1 MRVLCC
7 SVTDRG
13 AMLARRLPYEHRHGS
28 LMATVRDAWNQVDAL
43 VLVCATGVAV
53 RATAPLLAD
62 KATDPAVVCLD
73 DTARWAVA
81 LTGGHAGG
89 ANRLA
94 REVAVLTGAEAV
106 VTTASDRAGIPALD
120 GLEGF
125 KSEGAVAA
133 FMRRWLDGDRPGLRV
148 DPELSDWPLPP
159 ALAELADTTGSG
171 AGRPPGASGNHVHVT
186 ERDLAPGSDQVFL
199 RPPSL
204 VLGVGSSRGA
214 SGPGLRRLVRET
226 LRDAGLHATAVGRVV
241 THERKAAEPAI
252 IELADGLGVPL
263 EVFSAADL
271 SAVCTPN
278 PSAVVEAAVGT
289 PSVAEAA
296 AILGAQPGGE
306 LVVEKQKSADSTVAV
321 ARRRRPAGD
330 LSVVGLGPGDP
341 ALRTAAAAA
350 AVRHAEVVIGYGL
363 YVDLADDLLTASQE
377 VLRYPIGQEA
387 ERCAEALRRAAA
399 GHRVALVCS
408 GDPGVY
414 AMAGL
419 VLDMAARFGA
429 PPVRI
434 VPGVTAALS
443 AAAVLGAPLAHDHA
457 AISLSDLLTP
467 WPVIRRR
474 LEAAAAGDFVV
485 SLYNPRS
492 RRRTTQ
498 LDEAVAILLGQRG
511 PDTPVAVVTDAGRP
525 TEKVVRTTL
534 DSLDP
539 SLVDMVSI
547 VIVGSSTTR
556 WIGTRMVTPRG
567 YDL

>member
-13 AMLARRLPYEHRHGS
+13 AALARRLPYEHRHGS
-28 LMATVRDAWNQVDAL
+28 LMAAVRDAWSSVDAL
-43 VLVCATGVAV
+43 VLICATGVAV

-73 DTARWAVA
+73 DAARWAVA

-89 ANRLA
+89 GNRLA
-94 REVAVLTGAEAV
+94 REVAALTGAEAV

-120 GLEGF
+120 ALEGF
-125 KSEGAVAA
+125 KAEGAAA
-133 FMRRWLDGDRPGLRV
+133 AVQRRWLDGQPPRLSV
-148 DPELSDWPLPP
+148 DAELHAWPLPA
-159 ALAELADTTGSG
+159 ALAGLADSRPDGATADSAGSDV
-171 AGRPPGASGNHVHVT
+171 RLT
-186 ERDLAPGSDQVFL
+186 DRDRAPAPGEVFL

-204 VLGVGSSRGA
+204 VIGVGASRGA
-214 SGPGLRRLVRET
+214 SGTGLQQLVGET
-226 LRDAGLHATAVGRVV
+226 LRGAGLHPAAVGRVV
-241 THERKAAEPAI
+241 THERKASEPAI

-263 EVFSAADL
+263 EVFSATQL
-271 SAVCTPN
+271 SAVSTPH
-278 PSAVVEAAVGT
+278 PSAIVEAAVGT

-306 LVVEKQKSADSTVAV
+306 LVVGKQKSADSTVAV
-321 ARRRRPAGD
+321 ARRPRPVGG

-341 ALRTAAAAA
+341 AGRTAAAAA

-363 YVDLADDLLTASQE
+363 YVDLASDLLSASHE
-377 VLRYPIGQEA
+377 VLRYPIGEET
-387 ERCAEALRRAAA
+387 ERCAEALRRAAF
-399 GHRVALVCS
+399 GQRVALVCS

-419 VLDMAARFGA
+419 VLEMASGFGA

-443 AAAVLGAPLAHDHA
+443 AAALLGAPLAHDHA

-467 WPVIRRR
+467 WPIIRGR

-492 RRRTTQ
+492 QRRTTQ
-498 LDEAVAILLGQRG
+498 LDEAVAILSDRRR

-556 WIGTRMVTPRG
+556 WIGTRMVTRRG
-567 YDL
+567 YDA